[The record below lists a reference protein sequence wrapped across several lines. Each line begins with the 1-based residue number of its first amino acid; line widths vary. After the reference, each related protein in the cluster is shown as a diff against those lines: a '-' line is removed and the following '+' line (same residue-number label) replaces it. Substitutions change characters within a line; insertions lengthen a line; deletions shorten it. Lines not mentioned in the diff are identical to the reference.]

1 MIEASVEQSPDKSQA
16 KEYCLGKNVQGVS
29 HKGNVAMH
37 MKIANMEVKLWV
49 SLSAKWC
56 GQKKI
61 SGISGG
67 INLFKNDLIDDY
79 IWF

>member
-37 MKIANMEVKLWV
+37 MKIANMEVKL
-49 SLSAKWC
+49 
-56 GQKKI
+56 
-61 SGISGG
+61 
-67 INLFKNDLIDDY
+67 
-79 IWF
+79 